1 MGGLA
6 PQTICSIR
14 SPPSPVSRPPTHTCC
29 SSEGAAWPG
38 APCILTLQAQ
48 LLSGRNLSPGLW
60 SSTLTASLSRQEGP
74 RTPCGWGERRVG
86 RPDGSDQDLR
96 RLWGVAWT
104 PQRPEGLEMGG
115 GDEASRQDGTQAAR
129 WKAGCE
135 KRGLPR
141 IPTPKQT
148 CLGRGR
154 GWGLEEK
161 KS

>member
-29 SSEGAAWPG
+29 SSEGAARPG

-60 SSTLTASLSRQEGP
+60 SSTLTVSLSRQEGP
-74 RTPCGWGERRVG
+74 RTQCGWRERRVG

-96 RLWGVAWT
+96 RLCGVAWT
-104 PQRPEGLEMGG
+104 PRRPEGLERGG
-115 GDEASRQDGTQAAR
+115 VMKHQAEGTQVAR
-129 WKAGCE
+129 WEAWCE

-141 IPTPKQT
+141 IPTLKQT
-148 CLGRGR
+148 CQGEG
-154 GWGLEEK
+154 GLEEK
-161 KS
+161 NS